1 MDRESI
7 KDAIQDIFFNLY
19 TRKTFLRD
27 ISSLKSFLFRSLK
40 NSFINYIVKDG
51 REISLVDDQYDF
63 SFSYTIEDSI
73 ISGENQRILMNR
85 VKQMMNCL
93 SPRQTE
99 IIYLRFLHEMDFAE
113 IAEVLGIGVQATRNL
128 LFRAL
133 RKMREEYPDMYMLV
147 GSYLVICFYCF
158 LGR

>member
-1 MDRESI
+1 
-7 KDAIQDIFFNLY
+7 
-19 TRKTFLRD
+19 
-27 ISSLKSFLFRSLK
+27 
-40 NSFINYIVKDG
+40 
-51 REISLVDDQYDF
+51 
-63 SFSYTIEDSI
+63 
-73 ISGENQRILMNR
+73 
-85 VKQMMNCL
+85 
-93 SPRQTE
+93 
-99 IIYLRFLHEMDFAE
+99 MDFAE